1 VNKDKN
7 KDKDKDKERY
17 NNAENINKIGISSCF
32 TDLILFYTNKSIYDL
47 SKLHMIVQ
55 GSMK

>member
-1 VNKDKN
+1 VNKD

-32 TDLILFYTNKSIYDL
+32 TDLILFLFYTNKSINNL
-47 SKLHMIVQ
+47 SELHMIAQ